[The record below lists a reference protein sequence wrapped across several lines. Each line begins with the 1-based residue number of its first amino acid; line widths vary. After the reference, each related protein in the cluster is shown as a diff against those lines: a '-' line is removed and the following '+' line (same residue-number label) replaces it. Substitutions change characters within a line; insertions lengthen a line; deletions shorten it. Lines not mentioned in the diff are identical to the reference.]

1 MTDALT
7 AIANRIHQRRAS
19 AAATFGAASAPA
31 AGRYTIGDAVFDAVT
46 GLDGTVLG
54 AGLASR
60 LRANDV
66 KIQLADGRDVI
77 RGAGEIIAR
86 PAHG

>member
-1 MTDALT
+1 MNDELN
-7 AIANRIHQRRAS
+7 AIADRIRQRRLTTTA
-19 AAATFGAASAPA
+19 AASAVIGRA
-31 AGRYTIGDAVFDAVT
+31 AGTFSIGDTVFDAVT

-66 KIQLADGRDVI
+66 KIHLDDGRDVI
-77 RGAGEIIAR
+77 RGAGELIAR